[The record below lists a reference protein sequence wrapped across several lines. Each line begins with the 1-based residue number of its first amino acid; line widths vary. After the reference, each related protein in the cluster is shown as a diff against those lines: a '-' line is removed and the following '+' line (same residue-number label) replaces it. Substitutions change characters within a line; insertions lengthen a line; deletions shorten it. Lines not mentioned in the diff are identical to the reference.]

1 MSFFTYD
8 KNQAGDFSPL
18 EPAEY
23 ECMITE
29 AKPTTSSTGNPMIK
43 VTLTIRPDV
52 EQDGAKRKIF
62 DNIVFTEKAMFKAHQ
77 LAGAVGVATADS
89 IEEYAQQLFAKPVRV
104 KTKNE
109 EYNGKINPK
118 VDRYIRSALE
128 VNQDL
133 IPSSDSNPFADS
145 PMGPITDEDLP
156 F

>member
-1 MSFFTYD
+1 MSNFFTFD
-8 KNQAGDFSPL
+8 RNQAGDFSPL

-43 VTLTIRPDV
+43 VTLTVRPDV

-77 LAGAVGVATADS
+77 LAGAIGVASAES
-89 IEEYAQQLFAKPVRV
+89 IEEYAQQLYAKPVRV

-118 VDRYIRSALE
+118 VDRYMRSELE
-128 VNQDL
+128 GNDEL
-133 IPSSDSNPFADS
+133 MPSSGSDPFSGATDINPD
-145 PMGPITDEDLP
+145 DLP